1 MQYDERPTYLLSM
14 CGILAMTIPYAST
27 TCQWLARCILLGFFT
42 APVEAPHQISVTGVY
57 FTHQRGK
64 YMGNY
69 TLCLAGSNYIASVN
83 CGFIAQY
90 HSWRSEDGEKKS
102 AVVGTEAAE
111 TGTVYTKK
119 TYIQKLALWTS
130 RKGLNT
136 MFCCYGYYD
145 AGPD

>member
-1 MQYDERPTYLLSM
+1 MSGRKQLHRIRQLWLHRPVPQLASIKPNNCARTHSPKLS
-14 CGILAMTIPYAST
+14 
-27 TCQWLARCILLGFFT
+27 
-42 APVEAPHQISVTGVY
+42 
-57 FTHQRGK
+57 
-64 YMGNY
+64 
-69 TLCLAGSNYIASVN
+69 
-83 CGFIAQY
+83 
-90 HSWRSEDGEKKS
+90 SEDGEKKS